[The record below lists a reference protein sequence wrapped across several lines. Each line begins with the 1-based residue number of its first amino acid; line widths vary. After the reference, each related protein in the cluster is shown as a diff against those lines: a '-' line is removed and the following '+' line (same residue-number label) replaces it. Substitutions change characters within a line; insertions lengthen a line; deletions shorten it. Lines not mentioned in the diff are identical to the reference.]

1 MKQDSQQTTRKTTQT
16 SLLLLE
22 AINEIGHGTLS
33 ELAEHTGLAVSTLHT
48 HLQTLE
54 KNEYVTRIDGS
65 YYLGM
70 KIFHLGEN
78 ARMRD
83 PRYRLA
89 RQTASELAD
98 KVSEEVNFA
107 IEENGR
113 SIILFDET
121 GSSHADEF
129 QVGRYFHMHS
139 SASGKA
145 MLAEYSEERVHEII
159 ERWGLPEHTD
169 QTITDVD
176 ELFAELEQ
184 IREQGYAVNKQE
196 ELVGL
201 RAVAMAITEPDGSLF
216 GTLDISGPVYRLPAD
231 EDLAAQLRPFVGDLE
246 TALEEYDE

>member
-1 MKQDSQQTTRKTTQT
+1 MVQEQQQTVRKTTLT

-22 AINEIGHGTLS
+22 AINDIGHGTLS
-33 ELAEHTGLAVSTLHT
+33 ELADHTGLAVSTLHT
-48 HLQTLE
+48 HLHTLE
-54 KNEYVTRIDGS
+54 KNEYVTRINGE

-70 KIFHLGEN
+70 KLFNLGES

-89 RQTASELAD
+89 RQAASELAD

-107 IEENGR
+107 IEEHGR

-121 GSSHADEF
+121 GTSHTDEF

-145 MLAEYSEERVHEII
+145 MLAQYSKDRIHDII
-159 ERWGLPEHTD
+159 DQWGLPEHTD
-169 QTITDVD
+169 HTITDTD
-176 ELFAELEQ
+176 ELFTELEQ

-201 RAVAMAITEPDGSLF
+201 RAVAMAIKEPDGSVF
-216 GTLDISGPVYRLPAD
+216 GTLDISGPVYRLPSD
-231 EDLAAQLRPFVGDLE
+231 EELAAQLRPVVTELE
-246 TALEEYDE
+246 TTLAEYSG